1 MSSTPIVD
9 HGDQGVIVQPDSSTG
24 RGAGGPGTQ
33 RVIGRIG
40 RPHGLRGE
48 VTVQVRTDFPEQR
61 FTAGVQLHGDGGRV
75 LTVETV
81 RPHGQA
87 LLVRF
92 VGVADRCAAA
102 ELCGLLLTVDATAL
116 PDLDD
121 PDEFYDHQL
130 EGLAV
135 VRSDGAVLGT
145 VREVVHAPA
154 SDLLVVETERGEA
167 LVPFVRAIVLEVD
180 LAGGRVVLDPP
191 DGLLD

>member
-1 MSSTPIVD
+1 M
-9 HGDQGVIVQPDSSTG
+9 QPDSNTG
-24 RGAGGPGTQ
+24 RDTRGPGTQ

-48 VTVQVRTDFPEQR
+48 VTVRVRTDFPEQR
-61 FTAGVQLHGDGGRV
+61 FTAGAQLHGETGRV

-81 RPHGQA
+81 RPHSEG

-92 VGVADRCAAA
+92 AGVADRDVAA
-102 ELCGLLLTVDATAL
+102 ELCGLLLTVDTTAL

-130 EGLAV
+130 EGLAA
-135 VRSDGAVLGT
+135 VRSDGAALGT
-145 VREVVHAPA
+145 VREVLHAPA
-154 SDLLVVETERGEA
+154 SDLLVMETEHGEA

-180 LAGGRVVLDPP
+180 LVGGRVVLDPP

>member
-1 MSSTPIVD
+1 M
-9 HGDQGVIVQPDSSTG
+9 TG
-24 RGAGGPGTQ
+24 PATQ

-61 FTAGVQLHGDGGRV
+61 FTVGAQLRGYTGRV
-75 LTVETV
+75 LTVEAV
-81 RPHGQA
+81 RPHGEA

-92 VGVADRCAAA
+92 AGIADRDVAA
-102 ELCGLLLTVDATAL
+102 ELCGLLLTVDASTL
-116 PDLDD
+116 PHLDD

-135 VRSDGAVLGT
+135 VRSDGVALGT

-154 SDLLVVETERGEA
+154 SDLLVLETERGEA

-191 DGLLD
+191 DGLFD

>member
-1 MSSTPIVD
+1 MQPGSDIT
-9 HGDQGVIVQPDSSTG
+9 GV
-24 RGAGGPGTQ
+24 GTQ
-33 RVIGRIG
+33 RVVGRIG

-48 VTVQVRTDFPEQR
+48 VAVQVRTDFPEQR
-61 FTAGVQLHGDGGRV
+61 FAVGAKLRGDTGRT

-81 RPHGQA
+81 RPHGKA

-92 VGVADRCAAA
+92 AGIVDRDTAA

-116 PDLDD
+116 PDLAD

-130 EGLAV
+130 EGLIAV
-135 VRSDGAVLGT
+135 GSDGEALGT

-154 SDLLVVETERGEA
+154 SDLLVLETDCGEA

-191 DGLLD
+191 AGLLD